1 MKNNNLIQNY
11 NNNYDNDILITH
23 NFKDIV
29 TIQPMAERY
38 CDKPI

>member
-1 MKNNNLIQNY
+1 MNNKTKEKNHKY
-11 NNNYDNDILITH
+11 SSDIFITH